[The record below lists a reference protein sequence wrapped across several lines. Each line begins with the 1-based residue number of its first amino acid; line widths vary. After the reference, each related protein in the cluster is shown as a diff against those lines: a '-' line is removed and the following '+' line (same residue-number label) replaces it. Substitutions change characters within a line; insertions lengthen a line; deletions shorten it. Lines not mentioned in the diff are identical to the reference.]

1 MSRAR
6 GEGGEAV
13 EHRPER
19 ERSTAA
25 ARGLVSR
32 AVRLAAAVA
41 SALVHLLV
49 YRASALVWGDSPSRA
64 LVFLQHWSVRA
75 WGWLGLEVG
84 VIGTPSA
91 APCVY
96 VVNHRGYLDVP
107 VLAGVL
113 GASFVSQADVAGWWI
128 VGAAAKRIGSVFV
141 ERDDPRGRVRAAR
154 TLARRL
160 ASGSII
166 VFPEGKTGGQR
177 LPGPFHPGLFRL
189 LHRLAVPVVP
199 VTIRYGDRRAYWT
212 DETPL
217 VSHLW
222 TGVLAGESLPAAVH
236 LGAALDPRAEPDGE
250 SLARAAYRAVSRPIE
265 DLGELSD
272 GRAA

>member
-6 GEGGEAV
+6 GEAGEAV

-25 ARGLVSR
+25 TRGRVSR
-32 AVRLAAAVA
+32 ALRLAAAVA

-49 YRASALVWGDSPSRA
+49 YRAPALVWGDSPSRA
-64 LVFLQHWSVRA
+64 LVFLPHWSAR
-75 WGWLGLEVG
+75 
-84 VIGTPSA
+84 T
-91 APCVY
+91 
-96 VVNHRGYLDVP
+96 
-107 VLAGVL
+107 
-113 GASFVSQADVAGWWI
+113 
-128 VGAAAKRIGSVFV
+128 
-141 ERDDPRGRVRAAR
+141 RGR
-154 TLARRL
+154 
-160 ASGSII
+160 
-166 VFPEGKTGGQR
+166 PGGER

-236 LGAALDPRAEPDGE
+236 LGAALDPRAESDGE

>member
-6 GEGGEAV
+6 EEAGDAV
-13 EHRPER
+13 EHGRER
-19 ERSTAA
+19 ERSTAF
-25 ARGLVSR
+25 ARGRLTRGLCLV
-32 AVRLAAAVA
+32 AVVA
-41 SALVHLLV
+41 SALVHLLA
-49 YRASALVWGDSPSRA
+49 YRGAALVAGESPSRA
-64 LVFLQHWSVRA
+64 LAFLRHWSVRA
-75 WGWLGLEVG
+75 WRWLGLEVR
-84 VIGTPSA
+84 VDGTPWP
-91 APCVY
+91 APCVF
-96 VVNHRGYLDVP
+96 VANHRSYLDVP

-154 TLARRL
+154 ALARRL
-160 ASGSII
+160 ASDSII

-212 DETPL
+212 DDTSL

-222 TGVLAGESLPAAVH
+222 TGVLAGRSLRAAVQV
-236 LGAALDPRAEPDGE
+236 GAALDPRVERDGE

-265 DLGELSD
+265 DLGELARET
-272 GRAA
+272 G